1 MPQHSS
7 QWELRR
13 RSKVRLA
20 PPPPEYLSA
29 PPAEGQSTHPDPE
42 VHSAQTYAIPY
53 VEPPVIRSP
62 WSRHHLKPLE
72 LPKFSGKD
80 KDFGRWRQ
88 HFKQLVEEDTYMSDD
103 HKFARLRE
111 ALAGG
116 QAEDLVADIVHGP
129 GAYKSAL
136 QELDAWYG
144 AQPET
149 SCAMRERELLAV
161 PRIVSERDL
170 DQPKPFALR
179 LRNTLI
185 NLNTAGLTPGRE
197 LYLSVTQKVPKPV
210 LTRYLERHDDSL
222 CDIHG
227 FADFLLKR
235 VMCLKQVEES
245 AANPRASPVEHREAP
260 TGPRKD
266 IPQAY

>member
-1 MPQHSS
+1 MPTQPRQPVLTARPITVQSS
-7 QWELRR
+7 LAAVPAAVQQPKQPTASKPRVPAAGQTLLASAPAFQPMGT

-20 PPPPEYLSA
+20 PPPPEYLGA

-42 VHSAQTYAIPY
+42 VHSAQPYAIPY
-53 VEPPVIRSP
+53 MEPPVIRSP

-88 HFKQLVEEDTYMSDD
+88 RFKQLAEEDTYMSDD

-136 QELDAWYG
+136 QELDAWHG
-144 AQPET
+144 AQSEI
-149 SCAMRERELLAV
+149 SCAMRER
-161 PRIVSERDL
+161 
-170 DQPKPFALR
+170 
-179 LRNTLI
+179 
-185 NLNTAGLTPGRE
+185 
-197 LYLSVTQKVPKPV
+197 
-210 LTRYLERHDDSL
+210 
-222 CDIHG
+222 
-227 FADFLLKR
+227 
-235 VMCLKQVEES
+235 
-245 AANPRASPVEHREAP
+245 AASRSPHC
-260 TGPRKD
+260 
-266 IPQAY
+266 Q